1 MILNEKEK
9 QLDDLLSVFKDKDE
23 IIELLLDSNSENIDK
38 NILIKKMIHN
48 QLNDNLEKD
57 SESPYKQ
64 K

>member
-1 MILNEKEK
+1 MIPNEKEK

-23 IIELLLDSNSENIDK
+23 IIELLLDSNFENIDQ
-38 NILIKKMIHN
+38 NLLIKKMIHN

-57 SESPYKQ
+57 FESSYKQ